1 VTPSPHVSI
10 LVVDDNPSKRLALTS
25 ALTPL
30 GYHIVEAESGLDA
43 LRAVMISDFAVILLD
58 VRMPDMDG
66 FETAGLIR
74 QRRESEMTP
83 IIFVTAY
90 ASDEFVADRY
100 VEGAVDFM
108 FAPVQ
113 PDELRAKVSVFA
125 NLFLKAEKLA
135 SQARGVQ
142 ASADQLTLMTDAAPV
157 GIFQTDENN
166 RYIYTNPQWT
176 QITGI
181 PTEDALAQKWDF
193 ILGSTQREALLH
205 EAAAGIFDLND
216 LTRRFELRV
225 KGEARIVLMNFKC
238 IPSMNG
244 GIAGWVGTLSDVTA
258 QVEAEAAM
266 AAARDK
272 ATEASQLKSDFLA
285 NMSHEIRTPMN
296 GIMGM
301 AEMLLETDLDTR
313 QRDYAETVNT
323 SGDALL
329 AIINDIL
336 DFSKIEAGMLEIEDI
351 AFDLG
356 IVVHG
361 VLDLLA
367 GAARGKSLV
376 MKADI
381 DDSIAQS
388 LMGDPGRVRQVL
400 INLVGNAIKFTKSG
414 EIIVQVKP
422 SAVDGKPVTRFEVL
436 DTGSGIAPDRLA
448 TIFQPFVQAN
458 ASTAREYGGSGLGL
472 AISAQLVGLMG
483 GQCGLSSVEGTG
495 TTFWFTLPL
504 RSDVGSQRPGRSPE
518 PEAAES
524 VETPPRASNVTHA
537 RLLLVEDDPINQKV
551 ALAMLAGTGYEVDA
565 VPNGASAVSAV
576 TTQPYDLILM
586 DCQMPGL
593 SGYET
598 TAAIREHEGLARHTP
613 IIAMTAGARPE
624 DEARCLAEGMDSY
637 LAKPIGKQA
646 LLTLIGASLDRVAT

>member
-1 VTPSPHVSI
+1 M
-10 LVVDDNPSKRLALTS
+10 
-25 ALTPL
+25 
-30 GYHIVEAESGLDA
+30 GW
-43 LRAVMISDFAVILLD
+43 DFAVILLD
-58 VRMPDMDG
+58 VRMPEMDG

-74 QRRESEMTP
+74 QRQESEMTP

-108 FAPVQ
+108 FAPIQ

-135 SQARGVQ
+135 TQARGVK

-176 QITGI
+176 KITGLSA
-181 PTEDALAQKWDF
+181 EDALAQEWDF
-193 ILGSTQREALLH
+193 IFDSAQRKVLRA
-205 EAAAGIFDLND
+205 EAAAGTLDLND
-216 LTRRFELRV
+216 LTRRFEIQLH
-225 KGEARIVLMNFKC
+225 GESCIVLMNFKC
-238 IPSMNG
+238 IPGIEG

-258 QVEAEAAM
+258 QVGAEAAM
-266 AAARDK
+266 AAARDE
-272 ATEASQLKSDFLA
+272 ATKASQLKSDFLA

-301 AEMLLETDLDTR
+301 AEMLLETDLDAR

-323 SGDALL
+323 SGNALL
-329 AIINDIL
+329 TIINDIL

-351 AFDLG
+351 PFDLRTT
-356 IVVHG
+356 VAG

-367 GAARGKSLV
+367 GPAQDKSLEL
-376 MKADI
+376 KANI
-381 DDSIAQS
+381 DTSIPQS
-388 LMGDPGRVRQVL
+388 LMGDPGRIRQIL
-400 INLVGNAIKFTKSG
+400 INLIGNAVKFTKSG
-414 EIIVQVKP
+414 EIVVSMSRDLNDENPLI
-422 SAVDGKPVTRFEVL
+422 GFEVS
-436 DTGSGIAPDRLA
+436 DTGSGIAADRLA
-448 TIFQPFVQAN
+448 TIFQPFVQGSS
-458 ASTAREYGGSGLGL
+458 STAREFGGSGLGL
-472 AISAQLVGLMG
+472 AICAQLVGLMG
-483 GQCGLSSVEGTG
+483 GECGLTSLEGAGSTFWFKLPLQSNAVHQTSGLSST
-495 TTFWFTLPL
+495 
-504 RSDVGSQRPGRSPE
+504 E
-518 PEAAES
+518 PEAAQSAETSPS
-524 VETPPRASNVTHA
+524 VSTMAYA
-537 RLLLVEDDPINQKV
+537 RLLLVEDDPISQKV
-551 ALAMLAGTGYEVDA
+551 ALAMLADTGFQVDA
-565 VPNGASAVSAV
+565 VPNGASAVTAAAN
-576 TTQPYDLILM
+576 QPYDLILM

-646 LLTLIGASLDRVAT
+646 LLSLIGTSLDRVTT